1 MADYKYVDQE
11 NLKTVVRAIKS
22 NYTTKETTNELSN
35 NLESEVLRAQNREQE
50 ILDIHEENMEAIE
63 DRADKIEEVIKDG
76 VGVMDVLVDGNSI
89 MKDKKVNLYF
99 FRGEGCS
106 HCAEAEAWFEDTLE
120 KEYGDYF
127 KIVDY
132 EVWYNED
139 NASLMQKVADARGET
154 AEGVPYIIIGD
165 KSWNGF
171 DTSYED
177 AIIEQIKKVYAQDV
191 SERYDI
197 MNYLD
202 TEDSKKD
209 SSTSDIIALVAI
221 ILVVGGIG
229 TGIYFARKSNSNN

>member
-1 MADYKYVDQE
+1 MKKLKY
-11 NLKTVVRAIKS
+11 LVVLLVALLMIPFAVYAEDNS
-22 NYTTKETTNELSN
+22 DEASEISETAETTS
-35 NLESEVLRAQNREQE
+35 S
-50 ILDIHEENMEAIE
+50 
-63 DRADKIEEVIKDG
+63 
-76 VGVMDVLVDGNSI
+76 SS
-89 MKDKKVNLYF
+89 DKKVNLYF

-106 HCAEAEAWFEDTLE
+106 HCAEAEAWFKDTLE

-139 NASLMQKVADARGET
+139 NASLMKKVADARGET

-202 TEDSKKD
+202 TKDSKKD
-209 SSTSDIIALVAI
+209 SSASDIIALIAI
-221 ILVVGGIG
+221 VLVIGGVG